1 MNLLSI
7 FQQRH
12 SIRKYTGAPIDDAA
26 LTQIIQA
33 GLLSASSRSIRPWEF
48 IVVKD
53 KDMLRHLSEC
63 RTGAAWMLAGAD
75 AAIVVIANAEV
86 SDVWIEDSSIAMAN
100 MHLMA
105 DSLGIGSC
113 WIQGRLRTATSADS
127 GTASITTEDYVREC
141 LRNLPPTR
149 LYEYITIPATGS
161 FLRTHGDSEYKT
173 ERYLHRTALF
183 FIFNINRSII
193 LLFFIYSPIFCC
205 LFLLILHIFFQN
217 LRCSSACFHARSALI
232 ILFRSDR
239 RLFQIFALLQPKK
252 FPAN

>member
-48 IVVKD
+48 IVV
-53 KDMLRHLSEC
+53 
-63 RTGAAWMLAGAD
+63 
-75 AAIVVIANAEV
+75 IANAEV

-105 DSLGIGSC
+105 DSLGIRSC
-113 WIQGRLRTATSADS
+113 WIQGRLRTATSTDS

-141 LRNLPPTR
+141 LHFPEGYKLEAILSLGMPAEEKTPAELSKLPFEKIH
-149 LYEYITIPATGS
+149 YE
-161 FLRTHGDSEYKT
+161 
-173 ERYLHRTALF
+173 
-183 FIFNINRSII
+183 
-193 LLFFIYSPIFCC
+193 
-205 LFLLILHIFFQN
+205 
-217 LRCSSACFHARSALI
+217 
-232 ILFRSDR
+232 
-239 RLFQIFALLQPKK
+239 K
-252 FPAN
+252 F